1 MLNCRKRGLQVWQN
15 GPLKSSQASR
25 SIYSVLACSLQ
36 WIGQWSRSARGMS
49 PATLEATVEYF
60 GRRDTR
66 NTRCASAR
74 GLVFLHVVRAGM
86 SPTHACSLC
95 VQEYRADFEGQPWV
109 QELQEKMIKHSA
121 NLEVLS
127 RMASKAAAKKKKR
140 ARGDEDND
148 SECTTPA
155 ASLQSSPQK
164 RAGAAAAGGAAA
176 DDDDDAPSSHA
187 AGRTPPR
194 DRSSRRG
201 KA

>member
-1 MLNCRKRGLQVWQN
+1 
-15 GPLKSSQASR
+15 
-25 SIYSVLACSLQ
+25 
-36 WIGQWSRSARGMS
+36 MS

-60 GRRDTR
+60 GRSDTR

-127 RMASKAAAKKKKR
+127 RMQAEPDELDNFRRAAEADKEKR
-140 ARGDEDND
+140 PRGDEDND
-148 SECTTPA
+148 SAGTTPA
-155 ASLQSSPQK
+155 GSLQSSPQK

>member
-1 MLNCRKRGLQVWQN
+1 M
-15 GPLKSSQASR
+15 
-25 SIYSVLACSLQ
+25 LACSLQ
-36 WIGQWSRSARGMS
+36 WIGQWSRSARRMS

-60 GRRDTR
+60 GRSDTR

-127 RMASKAAAKKKKR
+127 RMQAAPDELDNFRLATEAAAKKKKR
-140 ARGDEDND
+140 QRGAEDND
-148 SECTTPA
+148 SEGTTPA
-155 ASLQSSPQK
+155 AIVQSSPQK
-164 RAGAAAAGGAAA
+164 RASAAAAGGAAA

>member
-15 GPLKSSQASR
+15 GLLKSSQASR

-36 WIGQWSRSARGMS
+36 WIGQWSRSARRMS

-60 GRRDTR
+60 GRSDTR

-74 GLVFLHVVRAGM
+74 GLVFLHVVRAGIP
-86 SPTHACSLC
+86 PTHACSLC

-109 QELQEKMIKHSA
+109 QELQEKMIKH
-121 NLEVLS
+121 
-127 RMASKAAAKKKKR
+127 
-140 ARGDEDND
+140 

>member
-1 MLNCRKRGLQVWQN
+1 
-15 GPLKSSQASR
+15 
-25 SIYSVLACSLQ
+25 
-36 WIGQWSRSARGMS
+36 MS

-60 GRRDTR
+60 GRSDTR

-127 RMASKAAAKKKKR
+127 RMQAAPDELDNFRLAAEAAKKKR

-148 SECTTPA
+148 SEGTTPA

-164 RAGAAAAGGAAA
+164 RASAAATGGAAA
-176 DDDDDAPSSHA
+176 DDDDDDASSSRA